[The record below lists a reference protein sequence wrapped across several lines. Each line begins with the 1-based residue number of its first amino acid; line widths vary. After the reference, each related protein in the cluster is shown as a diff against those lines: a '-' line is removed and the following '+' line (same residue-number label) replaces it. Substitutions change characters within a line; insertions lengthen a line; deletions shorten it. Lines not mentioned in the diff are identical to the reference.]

1 MFQHPTNNRLAQHFV
16 LSGLTR
22 TQHFISPALKEEFD
36 YSGGGGEGA
45 GGVKEA
51 GGDEDD
57 EGVEEDG
64 GGDEDGPAPASYSHH
79 VIENNF
85 DQDPS
90 ISVWS
95 ITASRATI
103 FINTMINHPT
113 TLG

>member
-45 GGVKEA
+45 GGY
-51 GGDEDD
+51 EDD
-57 EGVEEDG
+57 EGVEEVG